1 MTTKLV
7 IRLLDGDGQMLG
19 AVVHHA
25 AIKGDGCLRA
35 AGPVVIAVERDGLPA
50 FVSTHWCD
58 VHVETRVPFVFVPV
72 KAGRIVSIAAKNAPL
87 LVVGVPPVHL
97 PPITVG
103 AVTVPVPVG
112 SLGAAS

>member
-1 MTTKLV
+1 MTKLV
-7 IRLLDGDGQMLG
+7 IRLLDGAGQMLG

-35 AGPVVIAVERDGLPA
+35 SGPVVITAERDGLPA

-72 KAGRIVSIAAKNAPL
+72 KAGRVVSIAAKNAPL
-87 LVVGVPPVHL
+87 LVVGVPPVDL
-97 PPITVG
+97 QPITVG
-103 AVTVPVPVG
+103 SSAVSIPVG